1 MVGSISDISHYRCFE
16 GMTALHVAAKFGAI
30 PVIEVL
36 TEMGVSVRTKDR
48 AGATPLHYVY
58 DVPTCQVSGC

>member
-1 MVGSISDISHYRCFE
+1 
-16 GMTALHVAAKFGAI
+16 MTALHVAAKFGAI